1 MSLQLQLIVDE
12 AICLASR
19 AVLAACRFSQAGF
32 GPAIYFQWS
41 YVMNQPSTLPDVD
54 PQETREW
61 LEAMQA
67 VVEVEGRPRAHY
79 LIDQLLDFDAGAH
92 GNQYARVASP
102 YVNTIP
108 VHQQPRYP
116 GDLGIERRLGG
127 YIRWNA
133 MAMVLRAGRHSNVG
147 GHIATYASAAVLY
160 EVGFNHFFRGQTD
173 TFDGDLVYIQG
184 HSAPGIYGRAY
195 LEGRITDAQLENF
208 RREAGRDGVSSY
220 PHPRLMP
227 DFWQFPTVSMGLG
240 PLTAAYQAR
249 FMRYLEYRGLKEP
262 QGRKVWAFLGDGEM
276 DQPESLAAISLG
288 GREGLDNLIFVVNCN
303 LQRLDGPV
311 RGNSKIIQELEGAF
325 RAAGWNVIKVVWGSG
340 WDRLLERDRTGL
352 LRRRMMECLDGDYQ
366 TFKSQNGAYVREH
379 FFGKSP
385 ELLALVADLSDD
397 DIWALSR
404 GGHDPEKV
412 YAAYERA
419 VNHKGQPTVILAKTV
434 KGFGMGEAGE
444 GQNINHQLKKMSADA
459 VRVFRDRFSLPLS
472 DEQLEEMVYLK
483 PEPGS
488 EEARYFVERR
498 TSLGGHVPARFS
510 NVAPLD
516 IPPLVAFAT
525 QLKDSGERGSS
536 TTMAFVRILTTLL
549 KDPNLSKLVIP
560 VVPDES
566 RTFGMEGLFRQIGIH
581 SYKGQLYTPQDAGQ
595 LSYYKESQDGQ
606 ILQEGINESGAI
618 SSWIAAG
625 TSYSTHGLTT
635 IPFYIF
641 YSMFGLQRVGDLAW
655 AAGDARTRGFLLG
668 ATAGRT
674 TLMGEGLQHDD
685 GHSHVLSSVIPCC
698 VSYDPTFSY
707 ELAVII
713 QDGLRRMYKEQEDIF
728 YYITLLNENY
738 PHPALPQGAEPG
750 ILKGLYLFSEGAT
763 ADSQAPRV
771 QLMGSGS
778 ILREVIAAGAL
789 LMQDFS
795 VASDV
800 WSATSLT
807 ELRRDG
813 LQAERWNMLHP
824 ENEPRTAYVQQCMQ
838 ERRGPVVVATDYM
851 KIVGDQIRP
860 FVTDRRFVSLGTDG
874 FGRSDTRESLRTF
887 FEVDRHFI
895 VLAALKALADDGEIP
910 RASVSEA
917 IKRYGIDVEKIDPTT
932 V

>member
-1 MSLQLQLIVDE
+1 
-12 AICLASR
+12 
-19 AVLAACRFSQAGF
+19 
-32 GPAIYFQWS
+32 
-41 YVMNQPSTLPDVD
+41 MNPPSTPPDVD

-61 LEAMQA
+61 LDAMQA
-67 VVEVEGRPRAHY
+67 VVEIEGRPRAHY
-79 LIDQLLDFDAGAH
+79 LIDQLLDFDVS
-92 GNQYARVASP
+92 QYGDLYGRVTTP

-108 VHQQPRYP
+108 PERQPGYP
-116 GDLGIERRLGG
+116 GDLSVERRLSA

-160 EVGFNHFFRGQTD
+160 DVGFNHFFRGRTD

-184 HSAPGIYGRAY
+184 HASPGIYGRAY
-195 LEGRITDAQLENF
+195 LEGRITEAQLGNF

-227 DFWQFPTVSMGLG
+227 GFWQFPTVSMGLG

-249 FMRYLEYRGLKEP
+249 FMRYLEYRGLKEH

-288 GREGLDNLIFVVNCN
+288 GREKLDNLIFVVNCN

-325 RAAGWNVIKVVWGSG
+325 RAAGWNVIKVIWGGG
-340 WDRLLERDRTGL
+340 WDSLLKRDRTGL
-352 LRRRMMECLDGDYQ
+352 LRRRMMECVDGDYQ

-379 FFGKSP
+379 FFGKYP
-385 ELLALVADLSDD
+385 ELLELVADLSDD
-397 DIWALSR
+397 DIWKLAR

-412 YAAYERA
+412 YAAYAEA
-419 VNHKGQPTVILAKTV
+419 AHHEGQPTVILAKTV

-444 GQNINHQLKKMSADA
+444 GQNINHQLKKMSVDA
-459 VRVFRDRFSLPLS
+459 VRAFRDRFALPLP
-472 DEQLEEMVYLK
+472 DDQLEEMPWLK
-483 PEPGS
+483 PAPGS
-488 EEARYFVERR
+488 EEARYFEERR
-498 TSLGGHVPARFS
+498 ASLGGYVPARIS
-510 NVAPLD
+510 NV
-516 IPPLVAFAT
+516 PPLEVPSLTAFAT

-536 TTMAFVRILTTLL
+536 TTMTFVRILGTLL
-549 KDPNLSKLVIP
+549 KDPTLGKIVIP
-560 VVPDES
+560 IVPDES

-581 SYKGQLYTPQDAGQ
+581 SHLGQLYTPQDAGQ
-595 LSYYKESQDGQ
+595 LSYYREARDGQ

-635 IPFYIF
+635 VPFYIF

-668 ATAGRT
+668 ATSGRT

-713 QDGLRRMYKEQEDIF
+713 QDGLRRMYAEQEDIF

-738 PHPALPQGAEPG
+738 PHPALPQGAEAG
-750 ILKGLYLFSEGAT
+750 ILKGLYLFREGPDAYP
-763 ADSQAPRV
+763 QQPRV

-778 ILREVIAAGAL
+778 ILREVIAAGEL
-789 LMQDFS
+789 LAQDFS
-795 VASDV
+795 VASDI

-813 LQAERWNMLHP
+813 LQVERWNMLHP
-824 ENEPRTAYVQQCMQ
+824 EDAPRTAYVEECL
-838 ERRGPVVVATDYM
+838 RDRTGPVVVATDYM

-860 FVTDRRFVSLGTDG
+860 FVDGRRFIALGTDG

-895 VLAALKALADDGEIP
+895 VLAALKALADEGKIP
-910 RASVSEA
+910 RKRVSEA
-917 IKRYGIDVEKIDPTT
+917 IQRYEIDIGKVDPTSI
-932 V
+932 